1 MFQRNNM
8 KTERIFVKVRDLC
21 AGYVN
26 NSDTNEE
33 RGVYAYGGKLCVRPE
48 FQRSFVYDRE
58 QANAVIDTALA
69 NLPLSIMY
77 WVDNEDGTYDCLDGQ
92 QRTISLC
99 DFISGDTTQTSFKA
113 NWLRNGKETYFD
125 ILEQYDPDL
134 AEALLDYEIEVY
146 LCRGT
151 KRERL
156 DWFNRINIA
165 GEKLSAQE
173 IRNAN
178 HTSVWLTDAKRYF
191 SRASKNGTC
200 PAEAL
205 FKKYSK
211 KDANRQ
217 ELLEQVIYWRVNDKS
232 DEAICA
238 YMEQHMND
246 ADASDLWNYFNEVV
260 AWTKANFEYYD
271 DGFKTVEWGWLY
283 NKYKDE
289 ELDPN
294 EIVELLKDLLN
305 AKTAKELTCTKAAI
319 VEYCITKNEQLLT
332 HRKFTDSQRKLLY
345 NRQKGICP
353 DCGQPF
359 AMADMHAHHIKS
371 WRQGGVTEP
380 ANGVML
386 CTECHHH
393 RHGA

>member
-48 FQRSFVYDRE
+48 FQRSFVYNRE

-99 DFISGDTTQTSFKA
+99 DFVSGDTTQTSFKA
-113 NWLRNGKETYFD
+113 DWLRGGKETYFD

-165 GEKLSAQE
+165 GEELTAQE

-283 NKYKDE
+283 NKYKDM

-294 EIVELLKDLLN
+294 EIVEMLKELFS
-305 AKTAKELTCTKAAI
+305 AKALKELTCTKAAI

-332 HRKFTDSQRKLLY
+332 HRKFADNERKLLY
-345 NRQKGICP
+345 RKQNGICP
-353 DCGQPF
+353 DCGQHF
-359 AMADMHAHHIKS
+359 DISDMHAHHIIS
-371 WRQGGVTEP
+371 WRQGGITEP

-386 CTECHHH
+386 CAECHHH